1 MTNKTEIKR
10 IFNLQSKA
18 SNVLSLRNS
27 SYKERVEK
35 IKSIRTFI
43 SNDANHKKI
52 ADALY
57 KDLKK
62 SNEEVISTEITPTL
76 LNIKQVLKNL
86 KQWMKDE
93 HVPSPLTMVG
103 TSSYIKYESKG
114 NILLIS
120 PWNYPIFL
128 SLYPL
133 IYAIASGNSVILKPS
148 EISTHSSKVIKNII
162 QTLFKENEVAVI
174 EGSVE
179 ESTELLKLPFNH
191 IHFTGSPRV
200 GKIVMEAAAKN
211 LSGITLEL
219 GGKSPVIVD
228 GTGNIKNIA
237 QKIAWAK
244 TLNCGQTC
252 IAPDFALLK
261 KENLQ
266 DFITHFKNSVAQFYN
281 VGNHGIEKSSDYG
294 RIVDD
299 INFKRIDAILK
310 DAVKKGAKIET
321 GGEINSKEKFMSPT
335 LLSNVTQ
342 DMLVMQEE
350 IFGPILPVIT
360 FENNSDV
367 IELFQKMPSPLAIYI
382 MSSNKKNIKYFMD
395 NTVSGGVC
403 INELMLTVVNPNLP
417 FGGVNNSGIGKS
429 GGKHSFNDFSNEKG
443 VVKKN
448 FGNFLKL
455 VYPPFK
461 KSIFKYFK
469 HIVKI

>member
-1 MTNKTEIKR
+1 MTNKNEIKR

-43 SNDANHKKI
+43 SNENNHKKI
-52 ADALY
+52 ANALY

-148 EISTHSSKVIKNII
+148 EISSHSSKVIKNII

-252 IAPDFALLK
+252 IAPDFILLK

-266 DFITHFKNSVAQFYN
+266 DFITHFKNSVAKFYN
-281 VGNHGIEKSSDYG
+281 TNNQEIEKSSDYG

-299 INFKRIDAILK
+299 INFKRIETILK

-321 GGEINSKEKFMSPT
+321 GGQINSKEKFMSPT

-350 IFGPILPVIT
+350 IFGPILPIIT
-360 FENNSDV
+360 FENNSDI

-417 FGGVNNSGIGKS
+417 FGGVDNSGIGKS

>member
-281 VGNHGIEKSSDYG
+281 VSNQGIEKSSDYG

-321 GGEINSKEKFMSPT
+321 GGEINSKEKYMSPT
-335 LLSNVTQ
+335 LLSNVNQ

-429 GGKHSFNDFSNEKG
+429 GGKHSFNDFSNKKG
-443 VVKKN
+443 IVKKN

>member
-10 IFNLQSKA
+10 IFSLQSKA

-43 SNDANHKKI
+43 SNENNHKKI
-52 ADALY
+52 ANALY

-148 EISTHSSKVIKNII
+148 EISSHSSKVIKNII

-252 IAPDFALLK
+252 IAPDFILLK

-266 DFITHFKNSVAQFYN
+266 DFITHFKNSVAKFYN
-281 VGNHGIEKSSDYG
+281 TNNQEIEKSSDYG

-299 INFKRIDAILK
+299 INFKRIETILK

-321 GGEINSKEKFMSPT
+321 GGQINSKEKFMSPT

-350 IFGPILPVIT
+350 IFGPILPIIT
-360 FENNSDV
+360 FENNSDI

>member
-281 VGNHGIEKSSDYG
+281 VNNQGIEKSRNYG

-299 INFKRIDAILK
+299 INFKRIDGILK